1 MKLKKQR
8 SYYTPNWIYL
18 ARYDI
23 SDVKP
28 YIEVDYFTLSAIVLY
43 EPFQTYYFSP
53 DEAPDFRPTIYRMY
67 NWKYIT

>member
-8 SYYTPNWIYL
+8 SYYTPHWIHL
-18 ARYDI
+18 TRYDI

-28 YIEVDYFTLSAIVLY
+28 FLEVDYFTLSAFIIY
-43 EPFQTYYFSP
+43 EPFLIQYYAP
-53 DEAPDFRPTIYRMY
+53 DEAPDFRPNVYRMY